1 MEVTAFD
8 TLVLESSQHVTKNDN
23 HFRHFDLK
31 LGLKIAVLLGQVN
44 I

>member
-1 MEVTAFD
+1 MAVTGFG

-31 LGLKIAVLLGQVN
+31 LGLKIATLLGGVN